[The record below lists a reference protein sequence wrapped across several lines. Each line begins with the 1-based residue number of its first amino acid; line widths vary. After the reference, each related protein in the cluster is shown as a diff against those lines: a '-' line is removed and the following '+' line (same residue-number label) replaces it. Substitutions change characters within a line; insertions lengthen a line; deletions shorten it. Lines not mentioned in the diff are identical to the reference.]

1 MLFPVVDG
9 TMAAAAT
16 TTTTT
21 TAAASSTN
29 WQPEETGLHQILQLL
44 KESQSPNTETQRAVQ
59 TKLEELNS
67 FPDFNNYLTFV
78 LTKLTTEDE
87 PTRSLSGL
95 ILKNNVKAHYD
106 AFPPTVKNFVKQE
119 CLNAIGDPSALIRA
133 TIGRLA
139 RKRRACLV
147 EGRVGGR
154 VAVWAGD
161 VR

>member
-1 MLFPVVDG
+1 MLLTDG
-9 TMAAAAT
+9 ESTVTMATAAT
-16 TTTTT
+16 TTN
-21 TAAASSTN
+21 TAN
-29 WQPEETGLHQILQLL
+29 WEPEPAGLHQIIQLL

-95 ILKNNVKAHYD
+95 ILKNNVKY
-106 AFPPTVKNFVKQE
+106 
-119 CLNAIGDPSALIRA
+119 
-133 TIGRLA
+133 
-139 RKRRACLV
+139 
-147 EGRVGGR
+147 
-154 VAVWAGD
+154 